1 MNTEQITA
9 VINAFSLLASASE
22 KCQDVSKWE
31 YEDHRKQCYEA
42 LQDAGFPEEVW
53 GHFYDLSGCINPF

>member
-1 MNTEQITA
+1 MNIEQITA

-22 KCQDVSKWE
+22 KCQNMSEWE
-31 YEDHRKQCYEA
+31 YLDNRDRYCKA
-42 LQDAGFPEEVW
+42 LQEAGFPEEVW

>member
-22 KCQDVSKWE
+22 KCQNVSKFE
-31 YEDHRKQCYEA
+31 YEDERVRCYKE
-42 LQDAGFPEEVW
+42 LREAGFPEEVW